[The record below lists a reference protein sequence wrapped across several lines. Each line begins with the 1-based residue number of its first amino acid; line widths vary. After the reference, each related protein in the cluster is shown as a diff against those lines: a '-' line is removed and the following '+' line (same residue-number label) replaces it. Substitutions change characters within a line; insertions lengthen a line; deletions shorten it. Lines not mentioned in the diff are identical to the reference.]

1 VNAKTM
7 SISPARCNA
16 PNPTTAIID
25 EAPLDSFGRYSP
37 DGKKFT
43 FKTLT

>member
-7 SISPARCNA
+7 SISPARCDTR
-16 PNPTTAIID
+16 NPTTAIID
-25 EAPLDSFGRYSP
+25 EAPLDSLSHYSP